1 MALLP
6 SPLLPDPRC
15 CRCVATGRGAG
26 ESRRSRTMAGEPA
39 KTRQQ
44 FLRLDDIQLA
54 ITDKDATKRE
64 FPLRSKKKKQ
74 KNQATQGHEKKAAI
88 RGASRR
94 WTRQAQPTATATT
107 TARGRRSHAVPPCF
121 HTQKGHAQKGHK
133 SMCSVAPASPVPAP
147 PTPSPPRAHGHQQRQ
162 GLQGWRGWRG
172 CASIRSR
179 RHSRA
184 GPRALARDPTQHD
197 AVPAV
202 IARYDH
208 AAAGAPLPIRRARQ
222 AYAGLPKAPQGCCPP
237 PAAACAHH
245 TARESSGTTVS
256 RSTPSKSSLAA
267 QPPSLGLG
275 PVAGVRRA
283 ARVR

>member
-1 MALLP
+1 
-6 SPLLPDPRC
+6 
-15 CRCVATGRGAG
+15 
-26 ESRRSRTMAGEPA
+26 MAGEPA

-64 FPLRSKKKKQ
+64 FPLRSKKKQ

-208 AAAGAPLPIRRARQ
+208 AAAGALSLFDGRDRHMQGSPR
-222 AYAGLPKAPQGCCPP
+222 LPKAAVRRPP
-237 PAAACAHH
+237 PPVRTTLH
-245 TARESSGTTVS
+245 AR
-256 RSTPSKSSLAA
+256 A
-267 QPPSLGLG
+267 QEPQCR
-275 PVAGVRRA
+275 ARRRA
-283 ARVR
+283 SRL